1 MCISNDEQL
10 YQEFPAI
17 TIGGPSG
24 DYFATA
30 PVTSCRWAEYAV
42 VAIANG
48 DGGTGSVVV
57 SGDSAPKA
65 LVYDGSKTLNDDNFV
80 RGRAYRVAATTSTP
94 CDADDY
100 ERITHSQKR
109 VFVRIDAGNS
119 SSLYV
124 TLRFRVRILDRIPG
138 PSTTVHPDHAHQLN
152 IARANATR
160 ERLGLDKEIREGEG
174 LNARKQ

>member
-10 YQEFPAI
+10 YQEAPAV

-24 DYFATA
+24 DYELIA

-42 VAIANG
+42 VSVANG
-48 DGGTGSVVV
+48 DGGSGSVVV

-65 LVYDGSKTLNDDNFV
+65 LAYDGTVTLNKDNFV

-94 CDADDY
+94 GDPDSY
-100 ERITHSQKR
+100 ERITHSQKK
-109 VFVRIDAGNS
+109 VFVRIDAANNTS
-119 SSLYV
+119 IYV
-124 TLRFRVRILDRIPG
+124 TLKFRMRILDRVPG

-152 IARANATR
+152 IARADATR
-160 ERLGLDKEIREGEG
+160 QRLGLDKEIAQGEG